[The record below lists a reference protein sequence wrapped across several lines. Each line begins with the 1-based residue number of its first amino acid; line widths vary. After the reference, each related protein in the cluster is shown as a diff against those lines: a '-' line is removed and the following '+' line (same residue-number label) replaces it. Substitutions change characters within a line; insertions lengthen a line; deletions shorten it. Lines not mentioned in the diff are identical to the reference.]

1 MPLSS
6 TDMIQSFRLR
16 FWRESRHGI
25 PADWRGDVWH
35 EQQKPGE
42 EAVVVANPEAAF
54 ELVRQTLQLFSGT
67 HDADT
72 RPAVRSEQD
81 GLDRVSSVGAPPCP
95 RQQSYSLLA
104 IWRRIRR
111 KSPWA

>member
-16 FWRESRHGI
+16 FWREQRHGGSE
-25 PADWRGDVWH
+25 DWRGDVWH

-54 ELVRQTLQLFSGT
+54 ELVRQTLQLFSGS
-67 HDADT
+67 HDADM
-72 RPAVRSEQD
+72 RPTVRAGQD
-81 GLDRVSSVGAPPCP
+81 ASGATPPCP
-95 RQQSYSLLA
+95 TRQPHGLLA
-104 IWRRIRR
+104 IWRRMRG
-111 KSPWA
+111 KSPSA